1 MKDFQYP
8 DDIYTEAEPDE
19 NTLANLGPLAPMAG
33 IWAFDGGPHSGRHS
47 NLRLL

>member
-8 DDIYTEAEPDE
+8 EDIYTEAEPDE

-33 IWAFDGGPHSGRHS
+33 IWGGKRGGGVCP
-47 NLRLL
+47 